1 MRVLARALVCAA
13 TLEGGCGL
21 RAVGSCTTYTTC
33 PIPPIPPS
41 CPSRVC
47 ARACSYQAGLRL
59 DFQQLLTEFTVIQHR
74 AQAKLSRGW
83 ERVGG
88 ELAAAVAAETGT
100 AYVPAAAS
108 SPAPASAPEMA
119 TSSPAVAAAL
129 HFGAGPLSAEAPP
142 AVDPAVASMFASA
155 LSSEPLAAAAAAA
168 PPTPADADAAEEHS
182 AFADVGYAQ

>member
-1 MRVLARALVCAA
+1 MCV
-13 TLEGGCGL
+13 
-21 RAVGSCTTYTTC
+21 
-33 PIPPIPPS
+33 
-41 CPSRVC
+41 
-47 ARACSYQAGLRL
+47 RACSYQAGLRL

-182 AFADVGYAQ
+182 ACADVGYAQ